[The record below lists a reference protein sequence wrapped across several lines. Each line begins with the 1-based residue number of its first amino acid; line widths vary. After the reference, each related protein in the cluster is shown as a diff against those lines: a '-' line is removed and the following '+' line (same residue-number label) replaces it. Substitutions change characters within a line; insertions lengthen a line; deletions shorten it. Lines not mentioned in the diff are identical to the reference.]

1 MTRPLLLRFSSLLLV
16 FLFACHRPDYS
27 SIAPMGDDHL
37 LRMVV
42 ETPAG
47 QNFISRYVPENR
59 KFIPTLQLNST
70 LPDNWNLGFIPS
82 GSPKSAGL
90 NLRLAEVVLLSMPKT
105 QGTVLK
111 IVPLAMLQMQ
121 TQDGPGIL
129 LLAAPA
135 DPSDRLAVTDTPEE
149 LVIEY
154 PEIFEQIEQKLA
166 LDVFKAK
173 PESLTWT
180 DQTGTWQYILSMIE
194 NQ

>member
-1 MTRPLLLRFSSLLLV
+1 MTRLLLPRFSPLLLV

-27 SIAPMGDDHL
+27 SIAPMGDDHW

-47 QNFISRYVPENR
+47 QNFIARYDPESR
-59 KFIPTLQLNST
+59 KFKPALQLDYT
-70 LPDNWNLGFIPS
+70 LPDNWNLGFIP
-82 GSPKSAGL
+82 GGPPKSSEKKF
-90 NLRLAEVVLLSMPKT
+90 RLAEVVLLSLPKT
-105 QGTVLK
+105 QGTVIK

-121 TQDGPGIL
+121 TGDGPIIL

-135 DPSDRLAVTDTPEE
+135 DPSDRLAGTDTPEE
-149 LVIEY
+149 LVMEY
-154 PEIFEQIEQKLA
+154 PDIFEQIEQNLA
-166 LDVFKAK
+166 LDVLKAK

-180 DQTGTWQYILSMIE
+180 DQTGTWQFVLKMIE

>member
-1 MTRPLLLRFSSLLLV
+1 MTRLLLLRFSPLLLV
-16 FLFACHRPDYS
+16 FLFACHRPDYP
-27 SIAPMGDDHL
+27 SIAPMGDDHW

-47 QNFISRYVPENR
+47 QNFISRYEPESR
-59 KFIPTLQLNST
+59 RFKPGLQLNSK
-70 LPDNWNLGFIPS
+70 LPDFWNLGFVP
-82 GSPKSAGL
+82 GGFPKSAEK
-90 NLRLAEVVLLSMPKT
+90 NFRLAEVVLLSLPKT

-121 TQDGPGIL
+121 TGDGPGIL

-135 DPSDRLAVTDTPEE
+135 DPSDRLAGTDTPEE
-149 LVIEY
+149 LMMEY
-154 PEIFEQIEQKLA
+154 PDIFVQIEQKLA

-173 PESLTWT
+173 PESLTWI
-180 DQTGTWQYILSMIE
+180 DQTETWQFVLNMIE